1 MGAYLL
7 WKPMADKAERS
18 DKVEKAEKAD
28 KADKTAVQGGK
39 AMGAKIRRIRE
50 AAGLSQTEL
59 GDKLGVSYQQV
70 QKYERGASRLSLDT
84 FLRLARAL
92 EQPLAVFLPQAWAD
106 ESGRPEGVG
115 RTKGEGGGGRVS
127 ESRPE
132 YLPMS
137 KDEKDL
143 LKAYRELGDEKIRT
157 AFLAT
162 LKAATA
168 RKH

>member
-1 MGAYLL
+1 MGA
-7 WKPMADKAERS
+7 R
-18 DKVEKAEKAD
+18 
-28 KADKTAVQGGK
+28 
-39 AMGAKIRRIRE
+39 IRRFRE

-59 GDKLGVSYQQV
+59 GEKLGVSYQQI
-70 QKYERGASRLSLDT
+70 QKYERGASRLGLDT

-92 EQPLAVFLPQAWAD
+92 DQPVAALLPQGAWTGEPGRAD
-106 ESGRPEGVG
+106 GGAGRLKGEG
-115 RTKGEGGGGRVS
+115 KGEGGGGRVS
-127 ESRPE
+127 EPRPE
-132 YLPMS
+132 YAPMS

-143 LKAYRELGDEKIRT
+143 LKAYRELGDEKVRM

>member
-1 MGAYLL
+1 
-7 WKPMADKAERS
+7 MADKAERS
-18 DKVEKAEKAD
+18 DKAAKAGKTD
-28 KADKTAVQGGK
+28 KADKIPVHGGK
-39 AMGAKIRRIRE
+39 SMGAKIRRIRE

-92 EQPLAVFLPQAWAD
+92 EQPLAVFLPQGSWTD
-106 ESGRPEGVG
+106 EPGRPEGGG
-115 RTKGEGGGGRVS
+115 RTKGEGGRVS

-132 YLPMS
+132 YFPMS
-137 KDEKDL
+137 KDEKDM
-143 LKAYRELGDEKIRT
+143 LKAYRELADEKVRL

>member
-1 MGAYLL
+1 
-7 WKPMADKAERS
+7 MADKADRS
-18 DKVEKAEKAD
+18 DKSD
-28 KADKTAVQGGK
+28 KPDKGAVQGGK
-39 AMGAKIRRIRE
+39 AMGARVRRFRE

-70 QKYERGASRLSLDT
+70 QKYERGASRLNLDT

-92 EQPLAVFLPQAWAD
+92 EQPLAAFLPHGTWTD
-106 ESGRPEGVG
+106 EPGRTDGGAG

-143 LKAYRELGDEKIRT
+143 LKAYRELGDEKVRM

>member
-1 MGAYLL
+1 
-7 WKPMADKAERS
+7 MADRSDKAERS
-18 DKVEKAEKAD
+18 DKPD
-28 KADKTAVQGGK
+28 KGGK
-39 AMGAKIRRIRE
+39 AMGAKVRRFRE

-92 EQPLAVFLPQAWAD
+92 EQPLAAFLPQGTWTD
-106 ESGRPEGVG
+106 EPGRTEGTG
-115 RTKGEGGGGRVS
+115 RTKSEGGGGRVS

-132 YLPMS
+132 YLPIS

-143 LKAYRELGDEKIRT
+143 LKAYRELGDEKVRT

>member
-1 MGAYLL
+1 
-7 WKPMADKAERS
+7 
-18 DKVEKAEKAD
+18 
-28 KADKTAVQGGK
+28 
-39 AMGAKIRRIRE
+39 MGAKVRRFRE

-92 EQPLAVFLPQAWAD
+92 EQPLAAFLPHGSWTD
-106 ESGRPEGVG
+106 EPGRPDGGAG
-115 RTKGEGGGGRVS
+115 RAKSEGGSGRVS

-132 YLPMS
+132 YVPMS

-143 LKAYRELGDEKIRT
+143 LKAYRELGDEKVRT

>member
-1 MGAYLL
+1 
-7 WKPMADKAERS
+7 MADKAERS
-18 DKVEKAEKAD
+18 DRAEKPEKAD
-28 KADKTAVQGGK
+28 KAEKGPLQGGK

-92 EQPLAVFLPQAWAD
+92 EQPLAVFLPQGTWGD
-106 ESGRPEGVG
+106 EPGRPDGGGG

-127 ESRPE
+127 EPRPE
-132 YLPMS
+132 YVPMS
-137 KDEKDL
+137 KEEKDL
-143 LKAYRELGDEKIRT
+143 LKAYRELGDEKVRM

-162 LKAATA
+162 LKAAAA